1 VDRRGERPL
10 IDVSNLDTR
19 PWAGL
24 ESFLAGIEWAGPD
37 QAPTS
42 VYFDEVVFDA
52 VPVPCDDA

>member
-1 VDRRGERPL
+1 
-10 IDVSNLDTR
+10 VSNLDTR